1 MKKIF
6 YFIAALLITVV
17 VSCTDN
23 KTIKLDGDAQYEKEM
38 DDYYNSLP
46 DTIIVAAP
54 SGCKVVAEKCSGDKY
69 VVGFND
75 ATYWYNK
82 NGEVIDSSIYR
93 INIQ

>member
-38 DDYYNSLP
+38 DDYLAKASQYL
-46 DTIIVAAP
+46 
-54 SGCKVVAEKCSGDKY
+54 
-69 VVGFND
+69 
-75 ATYWYNK
+75 
-82 NGEVIDSSIYR
+82 
-93 INIQ
+93 